1 MNIKPF
7 DVANLNT
14 QLGNAPRS
22 AELTA
27 FYNYV
32 NTGAS
37 KPLQATP
44 DGAYNLYATI
54 SAGDKSTH
62 AKALNTFISKVPE
75 LQLKVSMAHLSA
87 KQSADNVREHSGTV
101 TQVYSNQVGV
111 NITWRVYLKLTLN
124 ARTAQLLRIGVNIN
138 LIDNGA
144 GVTKDDQVS
153 WSTQIGQAWS
163 NAFAFERGVGVN
175 KQIWALKFD
184 LNFVDSTFDATKRYD
199 VTVHPAQPDVLAT
212 FGQAFLNKA
221 ATAGGLAER
230 QQVAEHKDQ
239 GTLNLGNWGKGDG
252 QAVVHEFGHMVG
264 CPDEYTLQ
272 SFTGGVNGEAY
283 DAAWTQAGY
292 TTDSIMNNP
301 QSSSKIY
308 PRHLTYIRRVFESWQ
323 GFTRDSVTT
332 VARTSVQQ
340 I

>member
-1 MNIKPF
+1 MNIKPL
-7 DVANLNT
+7 DVSNLNS
-14 QLGNAPRS
+14 QLGTAPRS
-22 AELTA
+22 PALTA

-32 NTGAS
+32 NNGAS

-44 DGAYNLYATI
+44 DGAYNLYAAI
-54 SAGDKSTH
+54 SASDKSTY

-75 LQLKVSMAHLSA
+75 LENKVAMAQFSA
-87 KQSADNVREHSGTV
+87 RQSVDNVHEHSSNL
-101 TQVYSNQVGV
+101 TQVYSDRPTV
-111 NITWRVYLKLTLN
+111 NIPWRVYLKLTLN
-124 ARTAQLLRIGVNIN
+124 PRTPQLLRIGVNIN

-144 GVTKDDQVS
+144 GVTTEDQVS

-163 NAFAFERGVGVN
+163 NSFVFERGVGMN

-184 LNFVDSTFDATKRYD
+184 LNFVDSTFDITKRYD
-199 VTVHPAQPDVLAT
+199 VTVHPARADALTT

-221 ATAGGLAER
+221 ATVEGVAER
-230 QQVAEHKDQ
+230 QQIALHRDQ
-239 GTLNLGNWGKGDG
+239 GTRDLGNWGKGDG
-252 QAVVHEFGHMVG
+252 QAVVHEFGHMIG

-283 DAAWTQAGY
+283 DPAWTQAGY

-308 PRHLTYIRRVFESWQ
+308 PRHLTYVRRVFESWQ
-323 GFTRDSVTT
+323 GFMRDNVTT
-332 VARTSVQQ
+332 VARTSVLQ